1 MAFRNLPTI
10 FKVVAFRD
18 AMKQGDIKAVAQKT
32 GYSVDMASKT
42 LRGLRNNETIVN
54 AAYRLVKDRNIFTY
68 SN

>member
-1 MAFRNLPTI
+1 MAYRKLPTI

-18 AMKQGDIKAVAQKT
+18 AMKHGDIKQIAKKT

-54 AAYRLVKDRNIFTY
+54 VAYRMVKDRNPLTF
-68 SN
+68 S